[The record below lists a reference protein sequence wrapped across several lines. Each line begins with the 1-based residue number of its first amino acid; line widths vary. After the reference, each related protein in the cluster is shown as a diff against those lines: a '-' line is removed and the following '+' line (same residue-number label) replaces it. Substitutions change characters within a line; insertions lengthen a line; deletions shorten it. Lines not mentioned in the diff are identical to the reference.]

1 MELAKITMRG
11 QITIPIEIR
20 KKLGVKDGDKVVFVE
35 ENGRIIME
43 NAAMIAL
50 KNAQDAFAGE
60 AERLGMKNEQDV
72 VDMVK
77 EVRREIW
84 EESNAHN
91 DLHECPCVGF
101 AFSRS
106 ADEQADV

>member
-11 QITIPIEIR
+11 QITIPVEIR
-20 KKLGVKDGDKVVFVE
+20 KKLSVKDGDKVIFIE
-35 ENGRIIME
+35 ENGRIIIE

-60 AERLGMKNEQDV
+60 AERLGLKTEQDI
-72 VDMVK
+72 VDLVK

-84 EESNAHN
+84 EERRARN
-91 DLHECPCVGF
+91 D
-101 AFSRS
+101 
-106 ADEQADV
+106 